1 MHDQKCLKFDLIA
14 FGHRHQ
20 N

>member
-1 MHDQKCLKFDLIA
+1 MHDQKCFKFDLIA
-14 FGHRHQ
+14 VGHRHQ